1 MDYKCPDYANLGG
14 IGAPMNP
21 FVQESVA
28 FGPTRVIGVPQAGYA
43 NMLTYGLDGRHVDR
57 DYFAPGQWELS
68 GRHVDR
74 HYFAPGQ
81 WQLSGWRDAMDVFT
95 AASFLFPE

>member
-1 MDYKCPDYANLGG
+1 MDYQCPNYADLGG

-28 FGPTRVIGVPQAGYA
+28 FGPTRVMNVPEAGYTT
-43 NMLTYGLDGRHVDR
+43 LPRYGLDGRHVDR
-57 DYFAPGQWELS
+57 DYFAPGQW
-68 GRHVDR
+68 
-74 HYFAPGQ
+74 
-81 WQLSGWRDAMDVFT
+81 QLNGWRDAIDVFT